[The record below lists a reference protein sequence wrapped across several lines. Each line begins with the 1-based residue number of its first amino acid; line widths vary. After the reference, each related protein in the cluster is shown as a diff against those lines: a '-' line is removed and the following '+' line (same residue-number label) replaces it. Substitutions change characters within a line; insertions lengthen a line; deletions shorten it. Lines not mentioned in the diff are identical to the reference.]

1 MEGKYNS
8 ASARW
13 AAIGP
18 YYAMFP
24 TSFADD
30 VVARFT
36 EPGDWVLDPFAG
48 RGTAV
53 YSAAIADRHGV
64 GIELNPVGWLYG
76 ATKLGVAPRTRVEAR
91 LGEIERAAPERL
103 SAATTLPEFFTWCF
117 SDRVLAFLLTAR
129 SMLNW
134 RASATDRTL
143 MALILVYL
151 HGKHEA
157 SLSNQMRQT
166 KAMAPRYAVN
176 WWRERGLQPPALDPG
191 EFLRDRIAWR
201 YAHGVPTVGHSHMF
215 LGDCTRRIEGLALR
229 WSERKIQPAR
239 LLLTSPPYFRLTNYH
254 YDQWLR
260 LWMLGGSPT
269 ANRLGEENRGKFE
282 GRVAYSKLLVTAFR
296 KASAYLAPDA
306 VIYVRTGS
314 RSVTYEAT
322 NSALSQVFPNHRL
335 LAEDR
340 PYVRPTQTRLF
351 GDHEPKVG
359 EVDLVLR
366 ALNLVA
372 HGASF
377 ISREVP
383 RHQTLGTS
391 FSVPCRELWKVRSAI
406 RLAA

>member
-8 ASARW
+8 AAARW
-13 AAIGP
+13 AAVGP

-30 VVARFT
+30 VIAQFT
-36 EPGDWVLDPFAG
+36 KPGDWVLDPFAG
-48 RGTAV
+48 RGTTV

-76 ATKLGVAPRTRVEAR
+76 AAKLTVARQESVEAR
-91 LGEIERAAPERL
+91 LREIERAAAPRL
-103 SAATTLPEFFTWCF
+103 PAATVLPEFFTWAF
-117 SDRVLAFLLTAR
+117 SERVLGFLVCAR

-134 RASATDRTL
+134 RASRVDRTL

-151 HGKHEA
+151 HGKHDA

-176 WWRERGLQPPALDPG
+176 WWRERGLRPPSVEPG

-201 YAHGVPTVGHSHMF
+201 YGRGVPVVRPSHMF
-215 LGDCTRRIEGLALR
+215 LGDCTRRVDGLASR
-229 WSERKIQPAR
+229 SSQGTIQPAK
-239 LLLTSPPYFRLTNYH
+239 LLLTSPPYFKLTNYH

-282 GRVAYSKLLVTAFR
+282 GRVAYSNLLVSAFR

-322 NSALSQVFPNHRL
+322 TSALSWVFPNHRL
-335 LAEDR
+335 VAEDR

-351 GDHEPKVG
+351 GDHEPKAG
-359 EVDLVLR
+359 EVDLVLQ
-366 ALNLVA
+366 
-372 HGASF
+372 
-377 ISREVP
+377 VP
-383 RHQTLGTS
+383 LPRIFATS
-391 FSVPCRELWKVRSAI
+391 SSWRPSGVPLRTPTAVLPCERS
-406 RLAA
+406 

>member
-1 MEGKYNS
+1 MEGKYNT

-13 AAIGP
+13 AAVGP

-76 ATKLGVAPRTRVEAR
+76 ATKLAVAPQEAVESR
-91 LGEIERAAPERL
+91 LREIE
-103 SAATTLPEFFTWCF
+103 SAVARRSSSADALPEFFTWCF
-117 SDRVLAFLLTAR
+117 DQRVLAFLVTAR

-134 RASATDRTL
+134 RASAVDRTL

-151 HGKHEA
+151 HGKHDA

-176 WWRERGLQPPALDPG
+176 WWRERGLKPPAVDPG

-201 YAHGVPTVGHSHMF
+201 YARGVPAVQRSHMF
-215 LGDCTRRIEGLALR
+215 LGDCTRHVDGLASR
-229 WSERKIQPAR
+229 WSERTIQSAK
-239 LLLTSPPYFRLTNYH
+239 LLLTSPPYFKLTNYH

-260 LWMLGGSPT
+260 LWMLGGSPS

-282 GRVAYSKLLVTAFR
+282 GRVAYSNLLVAAFR
-296 KASAYLAPDA
+296 QASAYLAPDA

-314 RSVTYEAT
+314 RSLTYDAT
-322 NSALSQVFPNHRL
+322 TSALSEVFPNHRL
-335 LAEDR
+335 AAEDR

-366 ALNLVA
+366 M
-372 HGASF
+372 
-377 ISREVP
+377 P
-383 RHQTLGTS
+383 
-391 FSVPCRELWKVRSAI
+391 
-406 RLAA
+406 

>member
-1 MEGKYNS
+1 MEGKYNT

-13 AAIGP
+13 AAVGP

-53 YSAAIADRHGV
+53 YASAIADRHGV

-76 ATKLGVAPRTRVEAR
+76 AAKLTVAPQRSVEAR
-91 LGEIERAAPERL
+91 LCEIESAAPRRL
-103 SAATTLPEFFTWCF
+103 PGNIPLPTFFNWCF
-117 SDRVLAFLLTAR
+117 SERVLAFLVTAR
-129 SMLNW
+129 AMLNW
-134 RASATDRTL
+134 RVSKTDRTL

-151 HGKHEA
+151 HGKHDA

-176 WWRERGLQPPALDPG
+176 WWRERGLRPPNVDPG

-201 YAHGVPTVGHSHMF
+201 YARGVPAVEQSHMF
-215 LGDCTRRIEGLALR
+215 LGDCTHRVDGLASR
-229 WSERKIQPAR
+229 WSEGKVEPAR
-239 LLLTSPPYFRLTNYH
+239 LLLTSPPYFKLTNYH

-260 LWMLGGSPT
+260 LWMLGGSPS

-282 GRVAYSKLLVTAFR
+282 GKTSYAKLLVTAFR

-322 NSALSQVFPNHRL
+322 TAALSQVFPNHRL
-335 LAEDR
+335 IAEDR
-340 PYVRPTQTRLF
+340 PYLRPTQTRLF
-351 GDHEPKVG
+351 GDHEPKAG

-366 ALNLVA
+366 
-372 HGASF
+372 
-377 ISREVP
+377 VP
-383 RHQTLGTS
+383 
-391 FSVPCRELWKVRSAI
+391 
-406 RLAA
+406 